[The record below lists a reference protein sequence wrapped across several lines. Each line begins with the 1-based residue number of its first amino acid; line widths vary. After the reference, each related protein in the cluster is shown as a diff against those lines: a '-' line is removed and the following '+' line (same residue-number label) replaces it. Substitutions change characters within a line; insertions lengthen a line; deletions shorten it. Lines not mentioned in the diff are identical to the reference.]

1 MVPMICFVVICRL
14 SMNFEKKTLD
24 TNCTASRGASTDCG
38 AKAKDPN
45 VNKLPKT
52 KMTVPMATMCVWFV
66 RFLSSLPS
74 VSLLCCTDW
83 DASSEALSAASDIL
97 LIEGID
103 LSFWFSISLAASLP

>member
-1 MVPMICFVVICRL
+1 MIHLVISNYMKL
-14 SMNFEKKTLD
+14 NKTSSQ
-24 TNCTASRGASTDCG
+24 THRRIPQ